1 MFKDIEEEEDERKS
15 QQYISKYGFDP
26 DAIIEEQT
34 NDKSNIHWYLWD
46 EGGTLMLLTFN
57 RKARSLLGREGLN
70 LRKKKNIQVRQVR
83 TIDEVKTLSA
93 KLRKSKLDNN
103 LLDIA
108 KDEGFNRCLKI
119 HNEPNATIELKKI
132 TRVTAK
138 SDKYD
143 DFLQF
148 GYVRAEGGT
157 FLTYREDEYSI
168 DKFTEL
174 PEFYY
179 CEVKSLALLGKFLSR
194 INKIAPIGNLEDI
207 NNAMAKMFGR
217 KIRLIDIIKNSVKQ
231 VSNDED
237 SSDEDDEDEDKP
249 VVVKKKPSKVV
260 DDEDDEEDEK
270 PKKVSKPVKKEEPKS
285 KHKNLKLSECP
296 SSALMI
302 GFIDWAIHSND
313 KETKQAVAKGFE
325 SLTGFKCKEIASKF
339 SEMPKILSSSRYVKL
354 LNKISKNN
362 LSKLGKSVGMDNSV
376 ADFVAK
382 YM

>member
-1 MFKDIEEEEDERKS
+1 
-15 QQYISKYGFDP
+15 
-26 DAIIEEQT
+26 
-34 NDKSNIHWYLWD
+34 
-46 EGGTLMLLTFN
+46 
-57 RKARSLLGREGLN
+57 
-70 LRKKKNIQVRQVR
+70 
-83 TIDEVKTLSA
+83 
-93 KLRKSKLDNN
+93 
-103 LLDIA
+103 
-108 KDEGFNRCLKI
+108 
-119 HNEPNATIELKKI
+119 
-132 TRVTAK
+132 
-138 SDKYD
+138 
-143 DFLQF
+143 
-148 GYVRAEGGT
+148 
-157 FLTYREDEYSI
+157 
-168 DKFTEL
+168 
-174 PEFYY
+174 
-179 CEVKSLALLGKFLSR
+179 
-194 INKIAPIGNLEDI
+194 
-207 NNAMAKMFGR
+207 MFGR

-249 VVVKKKPSKVV
+249 VVVKKKPTKVVDDEDDEEDEKPKKVAKKPSKVV

-270 PKKVSKPVKKEEPKS
+270 PKKVSKPVKKEEPKP

-313 KETKQAVAKGFE
+313 KEIKQAVAKGFE